1 MIILGVNGS
10 PYGGHDASACII
22 KDGEIH
28 VIAEEER
35 FSRQKHA
42 YDVFPH
48 AAIQYCLA
56 FMGLSLDEVDFV
68 AYSWDLSQLIG
79 ARWQEER
86 QRFMQGLFPRNL
98 FRFDQPPKCVFV
110 PHHVA
115 HAASTFWC
123 SGFRDSSILIMDGQ
137 GEKASGVLAHGD
149 RDRGISILGELPV
162 EHSLGYLYKAASGFA
177 GLGKENPGKLM
188 GLSAYGKP
196 ADIFPFLRF
205 SDGAYEFQ
213 GMIHPNGT
221 NLENLDNMEPI
232 VSWWLDYFSG
242 HLGLTPATVTK
253 RWDFMK
259 NEWRHEPAQDVLNYA
274 DFAASVQHVV
284 EKIGC
289 HLVRDAIGRTG
300 CPRVCLAGGV
310 ALNCS
315 MNGRIALMP
324 EVDDLFVFPA
334 SHDSGT
340 SVGAALQLSFDSG
353 FPPVQQRWT
362 SCYFGPGYGNEEI
375 RKVLIANHVPHREHS
390 DETLHQ
396 EVARLLDKG
405 SIIAV
410 FTGRSEIGPRALGN
424 RSILA
429 APNSTSLR
437 DRVNRTKG
445 RELWRPLCPSVLS
458 EHAHEYFRNASKGS
472 PFMLRF
478 LDVMEDKKNLIPG
491 IVHVDGTAR
500 VQLVD
505 SGSNFG
511 RLIEAYR
518 QLSGLPMVLNT
529 SFNLAGEPI
538 VGSPIDAL
546 RSFFT
551 SPIDAIV
558 LGNFLIVK

>member
-22 KDGEIH
+22 KDGEVC

-35 FSRQKHA
+35 FTRKKHA

-56 FMGLSLDEVDFV
+56 FMGLSLDAVDLV

-79 ARWQEER
+79 ERWLVER
-86 QRFMQGLFPRNL
+86 QKFLQGLFPHNL
-98 FRFDQPPKCVFV
+98 FRFNRLPDCVFV

-123 SGFRDSSILIMDGQ
+123 SGFRNSSILIMDGQ
-137 GEKASGVLAHGD
+137 GEKASGVLAYGD
-149 RDRGISILGELPV
+149 RENGIKILAELPA

-177 GLGKENPGKLM
+177 GVGRENPGKLM
-188 GLSAYGKP
+188 GLSSYGKP
-196 ADIFPFLRF
+196 TDILPFLKF
-205 SDGAYEFQ
+205 SKGTYEFQ
-213 GMIHPNGT
+213 GMIHPVET
-221 NLENLDNMEPI
+221 TIENLDNMEPI
-232 VSWWLDYFSG
+232 VSWWLDHFSN
-242 HLGLTPATVTK
+242 HLGLMPATVV
-253 RWDFMK
+253 RQWDFMK
-259 NEWRHEPAQDVLNYA
+259 NEWRHESEQDVLKYA
-274 DFAASVQHVV
+274 DFAASVQHVT

-289 HLVRDAIGRTG
+289 HLVRDLIARTE

-324 EVDDLFVFPA
+324 EVDDLFIFPA

-340 SVGAALQLSFDSG
+340 SVGAALQLSFNSG
-353 FPPVQQRWT
+353 YTPVQRRWE
-362 SCYFGPGYGNEEI
+362 SCYFGPCYENEEI
-375 RKVLIANHVPHREHS
+375 RHVLIANHILYKEIE
-390 DETLHQ
+390 DEALYQ
-396 EVARLLDKG
+396 DVAKLLDVG
-405 SIIAV
+405 SIVAV
-410 FTGRSEIGPRALGN
+410 FRGRSEIGPRALGN

-429 APNSTSLR
+429 APNSVSLR
-437 DRVNRTKG
+437 DRVNRTKA

-458 EHAHEYFRNASKGS
+458 EHAHEYFCNASKGS

-478 LDVMEDKKNLIPG
+478 LDVIEDKKNLIPG
-491 IVHVDGTAR
+491 VVHIDGTAR
-500 VQLVD
+500 AQLVD
-505 SGSNFG
+505 SNSDFG

-546 RSFFT
+546 RSYFT
-551 SPIDAIV
+551 SPIDALV